1 METKCPLKSHHIYT
15 WDENGKIDS
24 PFAHE
29 PDETHFEVR
38 LDVLRQ
44 LHVPDHDL
52 QRIRELRD
60 VWLLTKGIPF

>member
-1 METKCPLKSHHIYT
+1 METKCPLKSHHIYI

-29 PDETHFEVR
+29 PDAEHFEVR

-60 VWLLTKGIPF
+60 VWLLT